1 MTRRRSLG
9 VSRGRCCR
17 SYLVRHH
24 FSVARGQQDGINLD
38 RDAGFLQAC
47 QHIGE
52 FLDAHGID
60 RQGSTDVIYVQAAP
74 LAAHLLQAFNR
85 CC

>member
-1 MTRRRSLG
+1 MTCRRSLG
-9 VSRGRCCR
+9 VSRGLCCR
-17 SYLVRHH
+17 LRLVRHH
-24 FSVARGQQDGINLD
+24 FSVARGQQRRINLD

-60 RQGSTDVIYVQAAP
+60 RQGSTDVIDVQAAP
-74 LAAHLLQAFNR
+74 LPAHLHQAFNR
-85 CC
+85 CR